1 MEQEKDTFLNRLKI
15 SVKDIEKYNVFA
27 GKKVSCSIKY
37 ILKLVAIVMLIVS
50 IFYTYKFNIE
60 INSVSNMSE
69 LFADY
74 DIPSD
79 IKKEAIFIL
88 ENTENYKILP
98 VYFIS
103 NFILN
108 FSVYSII
115 TILDIV
121 LLVLLGYVSMM
132 FSAIRFKT
140 NVLFNIATSAISL
153 SVIAKG
159 IYLIV
164 NMMSGFT
171 IEYFDIMYTSIAYIY
186 MIAAILIIKS
196 DFIKNEQEL
205 MHIIAEQEK
214 IRQEFEEKERLDR
227 EEKNSDSKN
236 DVERKKDEGQE

>member
-1 MEQEKDTFLNRLKI
+1 MEQEKDTFFNRLKI

-27 GKKVSCSIKY
+27 GKKVSSSILY
-37 ILKLVAIVMLIVS
+37 ILKLVALVMLIVS
-50 IFYTYKFNIE
+50 IFYTYKFSVE
-60 INSVSNMSE
+60 INSLDSFE
-69 LFADY
+69 EIFADY
-74 DIPSD
+74 DVPSE
-79 IKKEAIFIL
+79 IKEQAIYIL
-88 ENTENYKILP
+88 ENTEGFKILIL
-98 VYFIS
+98 YFVT

-108 FSVYSII
+108 FSIYSII
-115 TILDIV
+115 TILDII

-186 MIAAILIIKS
+186 MIAATLIIKS

-205 MHIIAEQEK
+205 IHIIAEQEK
-214 IRQEFEEKERLDR
+214 IRQEFEEKERL
-227 EEKNSDSKN
+227 EKEKNSEIKN
-236 DVERKKDEGQE
+236 NEERKKDERQE